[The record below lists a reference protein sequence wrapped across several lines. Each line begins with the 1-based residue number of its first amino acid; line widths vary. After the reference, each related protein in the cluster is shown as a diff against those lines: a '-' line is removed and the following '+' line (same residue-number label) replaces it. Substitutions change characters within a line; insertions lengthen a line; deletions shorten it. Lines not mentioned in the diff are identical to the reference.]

1 MKPTYLIDS
10 NLPYYFDLWNSPR
23 FVHVNDLNDTWTDEE
38 IWEYAKRNGLIII
51 SKDTDFS
58 NKIIV
63 KSPPPKVIH
72 LKVGNLK
79 IKDLHR
85 FLYDIW
91 PTIEKKIKKFK
102 LISVYKDRIEG
113 IK

>member
-1 MKPTYLIDS
+1 MKPTFLIDA
-10 NLPYYFDLWNSPR
+10 NLPYNFDLWNNPR

-38 IWEYAKRNGLIII
+38 IWEYAKKNDLIII

-58 NKIIV
+58 NKIII

-72 LKVGNLK
+72 LRVGNLK
-79 IKDLHR
+79 IKDFHKFLH
-85 FLYDIW
+85 DIW
-91 PTIEKKIKKFK
+91 PTLEKKIKKFK
-102 LISVYKDRIEG
+102 LIRVYKDKIEG